1 VGDIVF
7 PRISKSKKKSGTYEY
22 LVISESF
29 HVKGKGSTTRNIA
42 TLGNI
47 KKFTQ
52 KNIESLI
59 DGLIRLFKIEKY
71 GLSDQVQILESLE
84 HGSIIFWQKIWNKF
98 GMSKE
103 IKKLIKRKNKK
114 VKIDAEKY
122 IEMMVINRC
131 ITPLSKLGTTRW
143 MEHTCYKAMKGYH
156 DLNCDVEYFYRSMDY
171 LLSIKDELEFALY
184 EKMKT
189 LFSINVKLTFYD
201 ITSSFFYT
209 NICPIGKKGYS
220 RDKRPDKEQIV
231 IGVVTSFEGYPIK
244 HFVFE
249 GNTKDDTTVIEVVKK
264 LNEEYNIEETV
275 FVGDRGMITKLNLS
289 TIEEQGFD
297 YIMGV
302 KFRQNEICEMLFDE
316 SEFKNGNYQ
325 NYKKLKIQENNIAI
339 KDFLCWKTNKILSE
353 NNIKICDE
361 TFECFKKFIFS
372 LNNKEQFEPKRMRK
386 IISDLVTDSKIRGR
400 IFRLIKKYDGQYEK
414 ELRTVIC
421 LNEERK
427 KISKIKR
434 ELKNSGLSES
444 LSEIF
449 SKVKPDDEIIK
460 IEKDIDKIFEGSN
473 RRYKKFFIINRNE
486 KKKAV
491 GYNLDENAV
500 KEDEKFDGIFV
511 LTTNRHDFKAEKIV
525 DSYKNL
531 KEVEMLFDD
540 LKHFVDIRPIRHW
553 LEIRVRSHVF
563 LCMLALLLK
572 RTLEINYIKGKSTMH
587 PLEEIS
593 KCKLVKYRVKFSE
606 REERFQTFP
615 KVTQIAKAQKELFNL
630 VGIKNPMSLEN
641 YIW

>member
-1 VGDIVF
+1 MF

-42 TLGNI
+42 NLGNI

-98 GMSKE
+98 DMSNE
-103 IKKLIKRKNKK
+103 IKKIIKQKHKK
-114 VKIDAEKY
+114 MKIDAEKY
-122 IEMMVINRC
+122 IELMVINRC
-131 ITPLSKLGTTRW
+131 VAPLSKLGTTRW
-143 MEHTCYKAMKGYH
+143 MEHTCYKAMRGYH
-156 DLNCDVEYFYRSMDY
+156 DLKSDVEYFYRSMDY

-249 GNTKDDTTVIEVVKK
+249 GNTKDDTTVIDVVKK
-264 LNEEYNIEETV
+264 LKDEYNIEETV

-316 SEFKNGNYQ
+316 CEFE
-325 NYKKLKIQENNIAI
+325 YKKYQDYRGLKIQEKNIAI
-339 KDFLCWKTNKILSE
+339 KDFLCWKTTKILSE

-361 TFECFKKFIFS
+361 KFDRFKESIFS
-372 LNNKEQFEPKRMRK
+372 LKDEDEFNAKRMRK
-386 IISDLVTDSKIRGR
+386 ILTDVTADGKTRGR
-400 IFRLIKKYDGQYEK
+400 ILRLIKKYDGQYEK
-414 ELRTVIC
+414 EIRTIIC

-427 KISKIKR
+427 AISKLKR
-434 ELKNSGLSES
+434 ELKVSNLSES

-449 SKVKPDDEIIK
+449 SNAKTDDK
-460 IEKDIDKIFEGSN
+460 ICKAEKQIDKIFEGSM
-473 RRYKKFFIINRNE
+473 RRFRKFFNIHRNE
-486 KKKAV
+486 EDKAV
-491 GYNLDENAV
+491 DYTLNEGAV
-500 KEDEKFDGIFV
+500 KENEKFDGVFV
-511 LTTNRHDFKAEKIV
+511 LTTNRHDFKAEKVV

-572 RTLEINYIKGKSTMH
+572 RTLEINYIKGKATMH

-593 KCKLVKYRVKFSE
+593 KCKLVRYKVKFSE
-606 REERFQTFP
+606 REDRSQTFP
-615 KVTQIAKAQKELFNL
+615 KVTQITKAQKELFNL